1 MNKVQLPLFFVFE
14 NELRIVISLIITV
27 IYISEEYYV
36 HTVLLCSV
44 DNNRV
49 RYISI

>member
-1 MNKVQLPLFFVFE
+1 MNKVQLASFFEFG

-27 IYISEEYYV
+27 TYISEEYYV
-36 HTVLLCSV
+36 YTVLLCSV